1 MFKKNSSTGRGNVL
15 SVVLVLSLGL
25 GWTTQTAAIP
35 AISVSNTSGL
45 TLGNPSFTLG
55 WNFTVIETISVIA
68 LGVFDSEQDGLI
80 DSYEVGL
87 WNSGGTL
94 LTSATVA
101 SGAVDPLIDQFRY
114 AYIAPTTLTAGQQY
128 QIGALFN
135 SGNDALIFPGNA
147 TDFTTAPA
155 IQFNSN
161 RFASGNTLANPTF
174 SVDNA
179 PAYFGPNFLTTGV
192 PPIPEPASLALF
204 GIGLAGLGFM
214 RRRRT

>member
-1 MFKKNSSTGRGNVL
+1 
-15 SVVLVLSLGL
+15 
-25 GWTTQTAAIP
+25 
-35 AISVSNTSGL
+35 
-45 TLGNPSFTLG
+45 
-55 WNFTVIETISVIA
+55 
-68 LGVFDSEQDGLI
+68 VFDSEQDGLI

-101 SGAVDPLIDQFRY
+101 SDAVNPLIDQFRY
-114 AYIAPTTLTAGQQY
+114 AYVAPTTLTAGQQY

-135 SGNDALIFPGNA
+135 SGNDALIFPGYA

-155 IQFNSN
+155 IQFNLSWYA
-161 RFASGNTLANPTF
+161 FGNTLANPTF
-174 SVDNA
+174 FGNNT

-192 PPIPEPASLALF
+192 PSIPEPASLALL